1 MCLRGSRTR
10 TKVRFMQFRALVGR
24 PRQFR
29 EMVVRPRPTA
39 TSPSTFAVAA
49 LGTATVLTATIIG
62 MSQLGV
68 GFAPSSHGGRI
79 LAGPPTPTSTSPFSG
94 FSSPAPLPISIP
106 PEAIPS
112 AAVPAVAV
120 PPVTV
125 PPGSPSVDVPAGGAA
140 HQPTNGSVVEAAA
153 LHPQTPG
160 IRTQGVTAVSAVLNM
175 PSVRTTPKPLV
186 NVVSVASAYPFAI
199 VAIVP
204 PSTAPAVSVPVSK
217 PELVDGTSE
226 RGAKH
231 HSAKAQKHKQAHAKD
246 GKATRST

>member
-1 MCLRGSRTR
+1 
-10 TKVRFMQFRALVGR
+10 MQFRALVGR
-24 PRQFR
+24 PRPFR
-29 EMVVRPRPTA
+29 EIVVRPRPTA

-62 MSQLGV
+62 LSQLGV
-68 GFAPSSHGGRI
+68 GLAPSSHSGRI

-106 PEAIPS
+106 PEAIPP
-112 AAVPAVAV
+112 AAVPPVAV
-120 PPVTV
+120 PPAAV
-125 PPGSPSVDVPAGGAA
+125 PPVAAPPDSPSVDVPAGGAA

-153 LHPQTPG
+153 LHPQTQAG
-160 IRTQGVTAVSAVLNM
+160 IRTQGVTAVSAVLNV

-199 VAIVP
+199 VIVP
-204 PSTAPAVSVPVSK
+204 PSTPPAVVVPVSK
-217 PELVDGTSE
+217 SE
-226 RGAKH
+226 RADRASERAAKH
-231 HSAKAQKHKQAHAKD
+231 HSAKAKKHNRAHAKD